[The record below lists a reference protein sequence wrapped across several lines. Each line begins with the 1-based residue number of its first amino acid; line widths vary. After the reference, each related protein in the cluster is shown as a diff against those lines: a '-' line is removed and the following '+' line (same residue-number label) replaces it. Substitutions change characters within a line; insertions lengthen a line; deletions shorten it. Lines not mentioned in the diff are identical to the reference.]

1 MRKILLALLA
11 AACVLITACG
21 EAKPDKAERSF
32 YAMNTF
38 MSVTAYGSDSEK
50 AVAEVQSRISEL
62 EGLWSVTDDG
72 SEIYAINHGG
82 LSEISE
88 VSEVTRDIVAFAL
101 DIADRSS
108 GALDPTI
115 YPVLSAWGFTG
126 DENRVPSESEI
137 AELLKLVDHRAVKVT
152 ESGITLNDGM
162 MLDLGAVAKGAASDE
177 AARIMREHGIKYALI
192 NLGGNIMTVGGKPDG
207 SGWRIGV
214 KNPDGDGN
222 IGVLTLTDCAAV
234 TSGSYERYFISEN
247 GTVYGHIIDPA
258 SGYPVDNDLLSTT
271 IISTD
276 GGLCD
281 ALSTALFVMGSERAE
296 EFWREHSAELS
307 GFDMLLITK
316 SGEVIITEGA
326 AERFSLSDKSL
337 TLKVIEK

>member
-214 KNPDGDGN
+214 KNPVGDGN

-234 TSGSYERYFISEN
+234 TSGNYERYFTSEN

-271 IISTD
+271 IISPD
-276 GGLCD
+276 GRLCD
-281 ALSTALFVMGSERAE
+281 ALSTAVFVMGSERAE
-296 EFWREHSAELS
+296 AFWRGHSAELG

-326 AERFSLSDKSL
+326 AKRFSLSDKSL